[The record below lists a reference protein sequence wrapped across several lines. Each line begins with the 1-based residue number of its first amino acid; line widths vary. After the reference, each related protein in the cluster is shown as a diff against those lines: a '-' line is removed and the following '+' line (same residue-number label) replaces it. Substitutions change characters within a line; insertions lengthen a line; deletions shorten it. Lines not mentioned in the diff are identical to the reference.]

1 MLTDYH
7 SFIQKGL
14 SEKYM
19 RQAGPIQE
27 IELTYNSKNDI
38 LINSCILQGD
48 FIEVNFI
55 ANLKE
60 IKTIYSDLSQPAI
73 LISYLTNVAGT
84 LFIKNNQYEDLVLE
98 FNDETI

>member
-14 SEKYM
+14 NEKYM
-19 RQAGPIQE
+19 RQAGPVQE
-27 IELTYNSKNDI
+27 IELTYNSKDDI
-38 LINSCILQGD
+38 LINSIILQGD
-48 FIEVNFI
+48 SIEVDFI

-60 IKTIYSDLSQPAI
+60 IKTIYSDVTKPLL
-73 LISYLTNVAGT
+73 LISYLDNVAGT
-84 LFIKNNQYEDLVLE
+84 LFIKKNQYDDLIME